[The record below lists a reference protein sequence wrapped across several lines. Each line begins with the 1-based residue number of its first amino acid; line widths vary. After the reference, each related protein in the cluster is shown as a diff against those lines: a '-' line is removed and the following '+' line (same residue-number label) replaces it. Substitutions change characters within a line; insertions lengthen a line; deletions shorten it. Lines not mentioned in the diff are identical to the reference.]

1 MIYKLILTTT
11 LLLTIAYGSVDK
23 TLPVESK
30 ASVNEQIE
38 YPVWKPSIAKKG
50 SGKSCDDG
58 NCLTRS
64 NCFTKDGKAYKLLSS
79 CRDKV
84 KKKCKKLF

>member
-1 MIYKLILTTT
+1 MIYKLTVTTA
-11 LLLTIAYGSVDK
+11 LLLTIAYGSV
-23 TLPVESK
+23 
-30 ASVNEQIE
+30 NEQIE
-38 YPVWKPSIAKKG
+38 YSVWKTTIAKKG
-50 SGKSCDDG
+50 SGESCDDG

-64 NCFTKDGKAYKLLSS
+64 NCFTKDGKGYKLLSS

>member
-1 MIYKLILTTT
+1 MYKLILTTA
-11 LLLTIAYGSVDK
+11 LLSSTTYGSV
-23 TLPVESK
+23 VGSK

-38 YPVWKPSIAKKG
+38 YPVWQPSIAKKR

-58 NCLTRS
+58 SCLTRS
-64 NCFTKDGKAYKLLSS
+64 NCFTKDGKVYELFSS
-79 CRDKV
+79 AHDKI